1 MDELIARRED
11 GVLDLVLNRP
21 AKMNALSG
29 ELIEALHAELDR
41 ADTDGTRLVVFRSEG
56 KNLSAGFDFGGYDTQ
71 SEGDLVLRFV
81 RIEQLLQRVFH
92 SPYDTLAFAHGRNFG
107 AGVDLFA
114 VCHRRIAA
122 PGASFRMPGLGF
134 GLVLGSRRFAGLV
147 GESWARQVL
156 HEGITFEAGEAQG
169 RGFTTAVADT
179 EAWPAERER
188 AMQAMRGLGA
198 DATTRLF
205 RVTRIDSRAADMA
218 ELIASAARP
227 GLVGRLR
234 AYREALGK

>member
-1 MDELIARRED
+1 VLELT
-11 GVLDLVLNRP
+11 LNRP
-21 AKMNALSG
+21 AKMNALSA
-29 ELIEALHAELDR
+29 ELVEALHAELDK
-41 ADTDGTRLVVFRSEG
+41 ADADGTRLVVFRGEG
-56 KNLSAGFDFGGYDTQ
+56 KNFSAGFDFGGYDTQ

-92 SPYDTLAFAHGRNFG
+92 ATYDTLACAHGRNFG

-114 VCHRRIAA
+114 VCNRRVTTPDAT
-122 PGASFRMPGLGF
+122 FRMPGLGF

-156 HEGITFEAGEAQG
+156 QEGITFNGNEAHA
-169 RGFTTAVADT
+169 RGFATAVADT
-179 EAWPAERER
+179 SAWTAERER
-188 AMQAMRGLGA
+188 ADTARQGLGA

-205 RVTRIDSRAADMA
+205 RVTHTDTRAADMA
-218 ELIASAARP
+218 ELVASAARP
-227 GLVGRLR
+227 GLQGRLR

>member
-56 KNLSAGFDFGGYDTQ
+56 KNFSAGFDFGGYDTQ

-179 EAWPAERER
+179 KAWPAERER